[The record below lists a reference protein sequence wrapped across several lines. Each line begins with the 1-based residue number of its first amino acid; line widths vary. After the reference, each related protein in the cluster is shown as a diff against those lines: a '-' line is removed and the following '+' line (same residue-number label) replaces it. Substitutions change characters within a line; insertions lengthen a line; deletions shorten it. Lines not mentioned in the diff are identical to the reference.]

1 MNIEDDNYLVEFANV
16 TQNLMSVIHSL
27 ILNPGH
33 FTLIVPPLINNL
45 RPYLGIPSQF
55 QEIIKIIIQQ
65 VYCFFVLFL
74 VLFPL
79 IEKKVVLMHE
89 IISSL

>member
-1 MNIEDDNYLVEFANV
+1 
-16 TQNLMSVIHSL
+16 MSVIHSL

-45 RPYLGIPSQF
+45 RPYLLIPSQF
-55 QEIIKIIIQQ
+55 QEIMKIIIQQ
-65 VYCFFVLFL
+65 VYSCSFS
-74 VLFPL
+74 L

>member
-1 MNIEDDNYLVEFANV
+1 
-16 TQNLMSVIHSL
+16 MSVIHSL

-65 VYCFFVLFL
+65 VY
-74 VLFPL
+74 
-79 IEKKVVLMHE
+79 
-89 IISSL
+89 S